1 LRREAPFHL
10 PPDHIENRLRL
21 SVTKDRNNVTKSK
34 VKTVEKARHLLIV
47 EPSIC
52 TMASPNQFG

>member
-1 LRREAPFHL
+1 
-10 PPDHIENRLRL
+10 
-21 SVTKDRNNVTKSK
+21 VTKSK